1 MSTDKPTEGESV
13 AAALAEKDKSSAASV
28 QSAGHEDDSD
38 NIEQN
43 QCSLMDLDDCAFKT
57 PQKRRLKQHHIGKQ
71 TKRMDNCEL
80 SQTDTESESDFSECR
95 VSCSLP
101 QSGFSSR
108 VYTVDDIKSFLK
120 ITKNARK
127 V

>member
-1 MSTDKPTEGESV
+1 MLTDKPTEGESV
-13 AAALAEKDKSSAASV
+13 AAALAEKDKSSTASV